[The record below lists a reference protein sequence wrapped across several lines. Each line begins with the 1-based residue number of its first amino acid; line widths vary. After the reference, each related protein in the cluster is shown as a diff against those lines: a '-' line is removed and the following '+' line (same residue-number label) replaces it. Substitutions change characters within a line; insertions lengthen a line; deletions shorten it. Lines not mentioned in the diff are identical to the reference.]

1 MSVTVMVTLPLLMPL
16 FQYTPNVVLGAII
29 VSAVVGLIDIP
40 AAYQIWKVDKFDF
53 IVLLCAFLGV
63 IFISV
68 QDGLAFAVCISLCNF

>member
-1 MSVTVMVTLPLLMPL
+1 MSVTVMVTLLLLMPL

-40 AAYQIWKVDKFDF
+40 ASYQIWKVDKFYF

-68 QDGLAFAVCISLCNF
+68 QDGLAFAVCI